1 MYMKRII
8 SITTLAL
15 LLATPTWAATPTP
28 TTATNSTAT
37 PTPTS
42 HIDDLKERL
51 ATKVAELRQTQQKA
65 IYGTVKT
72 TTVSTFT
79 VETDTRDLKIEL
91 TDDIDVFQ
99 MVRGKRT
106 ALTTEDIAESDLVT
120 VFGEYDSALDL
131 LRAKVVFIQSAPLAR
146 VSGIVSAVD
155 RKEFTTTVT
164 TAEGQAYIIDIE
176 TTTNTLAFDAEKG
189 LIKGGFSRIEIGKTI
204 HVVGTAVAK
213 EDHRISASRIIDLG
227 NLTGDATPTPTEAPT
242 PTASASAT
250 PKATT
255 TTKATPTVTPK
266 PTTTQ

>member
-1 MYMKRII
+1 MHRII
-8 SITTLAL
+8 GITAVAL
-15 LLATPTWAATPTP
+15 LLTTQTWAATPTP
-28 TTATNSTAT
+28 TTATTSASTPA
-37 PTPTS
+37 PTD

-51 ATKVAELRQTQQKA
+51 ATKVAQLRQTQQKA

-99 MVRGKRT
+99 IIRGKRT

-131 LRAKVVFIQSAPLAR
+131 LRAKVVFIQTAPLTR
-146 VSGIVSAVD
+146 VSGVVTAVD
-155 RKEFTTTVT
+155 RKEFTTTLKT
-164 TAEGQAYIIDIE
+164 SEGQEYVIDIE

-189 LIKGGFSRIEIGKTI
+189 LIKGGFSRIETGKTI

-213 EDHRISASRIIDLG
+213 EDHRISASRIVDLG
-227 NLTGDATPTPTEAPT
+227 NLSGTVTPTPTDVPT
-242 PTASASAT
+242 PIASASAT

-255 TTKATPTVTPK
+255 TAKATPTVTPK